1 MPRINLLNYNFNA
14 LVILVCSYLVLIPDV
29 EISTNVFF
37 LILFFFAIIQ
47 KSFNY
52 KYKKVFSSIL
62 AIATIYILFI
72 LNDQTLSK
80 EYFINLILGLIFLK
94 YSEIEK
100 KENHYFFGFS
110 CVFLAV
116 SSLVYGQ
123 DLISSLLSFIII
135 LLSIIHLYS
144 LNQTKILKLNL
155 NNLFRYFIFA
165 LSIIPIIAI
174 IYFVFPRAEL
184 NIKLFETKKN
194 QLGIPDKISLGSFQ
208 NISDSEENVFIFKT
222 NIQDKNQKYYFRV
235 KVFDKLNVSKDWL
248 NSEYKILL
256 AQFKNSFKVSN
267 PIEKQ
272 EVDASLIMFPHEK
285 KWFPKLDNYNFK
297 NSNLNLNLIN
307 NTLTTDKI
315 VTNKKSYKLIY
326 DKRDVIYQKKLLD
339 FYTLL
344 PNNISPKLKQWAKTN
359 FENANGP
366 KDYLDKILN
375 EFKSNNFF
383 YSLTPVNQGNDYEN
397 FFFNT
402 KTGYCEYYAG
412 TFTILARLV
421 GIPARIVTGYYGGSY
436 NNLGNFYTFKQRD
449 AHSWVEVFIDNNWV
463 LFDPT
468 LSVPNENILNSNNS
482 NFESFETSSVSSNN
496 EQKIDISRVG
506 IYFEYINY
514 VWTNSFLRY
523 DEKSRSNFIKEKLSN
538 VNNYKY
544 FLIITFF
551 SIFFM
556 YVIKVINFIISKKF
570 LFTLFFRKLKK
581 KNKNIS
587 EFMTHQEIF
596 NLLKKNDQLKCKSL
610 FDFYEN
616 LKFSKGFKISLKN
629 FYLINIRILKYAYF
643 KK

>member
-14 LVILVCSYLVLIPDV
+14 LVMLVCSYLVLFSEV

-37 LILFFFAIIQ
+37 IILFSFAVIQ

-52 KYKKVFSSIL
+52 KYKRVFSSIL
-62 AIATIYILFI
+62 ALATIYILFV

-116 SSLVYGQ
+116 SSLIYGQ
-123 DLISSLLSFIII
+123 DLISSFLSFIII

-144 LNQTKILKLNL
+144 LNQTKILRLNL

-235 KVFDKLNVSKDWL
+235 KVFDKLSISKDWL

-256 AQFKNSFKVSN
+256 AQFKNSFKVAS

-272 EVDASLIMFPHEK
+272 DVDASLIMFPHEK

-307 NTLTTDKI
+307 NTLTTNKI

-359 FENANGP
+359 FENANDP

-375 EFKSNNFF
+375 EFKTNNFF

-449 AHSWVEVFIDNNWV
+449 AHSWVEIFIDNNWV
-463 LFDPT
+463 LYDPT

-482 NFESFETSSVSSNN
+482 NFESFETSTVTSNN

-523 DEKSRSNFIKEKLSN
+523 DERSRTNFIKEKLSN
-538 VNNYKY
+538 TDMYKSIFFIL
-544 FLIITFF
+544 FLII
-551 SIFFM
+551 
-556 YVIKVINFIISKKF
+556 FIIYLIKILLFIYARNF
-570 LFTLFFRKLKK
+570 LYKLFFNKLRKN
-581 KNKNIS
+581 NKNLS
-587 EFMTHQEIF
+587 NFMTHQEIY
-596 NLLKKNDQLKCKSL
+596 K
-610 FDFYEN
+610 
-616 LKFSKGFKISLKN
+616 SLKN
-629 FYLINIRILKYAYF
+629 VDQKRFENLFKLYEQIKFAKKYEISFKNFYSINFQIIKYAYF
-643 KK
+643 K

>member
-1 MPRINLLNYNFNA
+1 MPRVNLLNYNFNA
-14 LVILVCSYLVLIPDV
+14 LVMLVCSYLVLFSEV

-37 LILFFFAIIQ
+37 VILFSFAVIQ

-52 KYKKVFSSIL
+52 KYKKLFSSIL
-62 AIATIYILFI
+62 AIATIYILFV

-110 CVFLAV
+110 CVFLAI
-116 SSLVYGQ
+116 SSLIYGQ
-123 DLISSLLSFIII
+123 DLISSFLSFIII
-135 LLSIIHLYS
+135 LLSFIHLYS

-165 LSIIPIIAI
+165 VSIIPIIAI

-222 NIQDKNQKYYFRV
+222 NIQNENQKYYFRV
-235 KVFDKLNVSKDWL
+235 KVFDKLSISKDWL

-256 AQFKNSFKVSN
+256 AQFKNSFKVAS

-272 EVDASLIMFPHEK
+272 DVDASLIMFPHEK

-307 NTLTTDKI
+307 NTLTTNKI

-326 DKRDVIYQKKLLD
+326 DKRDIIYQKKLLD

-344 PNNISPKLKQWAKTN
+344 PNNISPKLKQWAKIN
-359 FENANGP
+359 FENTNDP
-366 KDYLDKILN
+366 KDYLEKILN
-375 EFKSNNFF
+375 EFKTNDFF

-421 GIPARIVTGYYGGSY
+421 GIPARIVTGYYGGSF
-436 NNLGNFYTFKQRD
+436 NNLGDFYTFKQRD
-449 AHSWVEVFIDNNWV
+449 AHSWVEIFIDNNWV
-463 LFDPT
+463 LYDPT

-482 NFESFETSSVSSNN
+482 NFESFETSTVSSNN

-523 DEKSRSNFIKEKLSN
+523 DERSRTNFIKEKLSN
-538 VNNYKY
+538 KEMYK
-544 FLIITFF
+544 
-551 SIFFM
+551 SIFFILFSIIAFI
-556 YVIKVINFIISKKF
+556 YLIKILLFIYARNFLYK
-570 LFTLFFRKLKK
+570 LFFNKLRKN
-581 KNKNIS
+581 NKNLS
-587 EFMTHQEIF
+587 NFMTHQEI
-596 NLLKKNDQLKCKSL
+596 
-610 FDFYEN
+610 YT
-616 LKFSKGFKISLKN
+616 SLKN
-629 FYLINIRILKYAYF
+629 IDQKRFENLFKLYEQIKFDKKYEISFKNFYSINFQIIKYAYF
-643 KK
+643 K